1 MQIESGNPQLYE
13 IPVNRTEA
21 QMEGSQGP
29 GLDRIHSDGGVCSG
43 LRWRTQSKYCNL
55 HQHDCQQGQIG
66 DDCRRNSARLATCS
80 LRYLASVILHPNFLG
95 PQVPFTSCGTRGD
108 PRWLRPRLKL
118 SANQMHFSQRVVL
131 VALMAALSWS
141 CGKAPPP
148 PNEFGAETI
157 CRNFTK
163 QRLKSSELADFSGV
177 EETKRL
183 SSHSVPVTF
192 LITGWVDVQNSF
204 GAVTRNRY
212 SCSVKV
218 ENGRWSLIALDL
230 Q

>member
-21 QMEGSQGP
+21 QMKGSQGL

-43 LRWRTQSKYCNL
+43 LRWRTQSKHCNL
-55 HQHDCQQGQIG
+55 HQHDCQ
-66 DDCRRNSARLATCS
+66 
-80 LRYLASVILHPNFLG
+80 
-95 PQVPFTSCGTRGD
+95 
-108 PRWLRPRLKL
+108 RPRLKL

-157 CRNFTK
+157 CQNFTK
-163 QRLKSSELADFSGV
+163 QRLKSSALADFSGV

-183 SSHSVPVTF
+183 SNHSVPATF

-204 GAVTRNRY
+204 GAAMRNRY
-212 SCSVKV
+212 SCLVKL
-218 ENGRWSLIALDL
+218 ENGRWSLIALYL